1 MDLTGIYKIIFYFF
15 YLEAIGVGFFVKHWK
30 SLDYL
35 WGFRVLGGLSLYGL
49 MIWIK

>member
-35 WGFRVLGGLSLYGL
+35 WGFRWIEFGWFNDLYKIIL
-49 MIWIK
+49 